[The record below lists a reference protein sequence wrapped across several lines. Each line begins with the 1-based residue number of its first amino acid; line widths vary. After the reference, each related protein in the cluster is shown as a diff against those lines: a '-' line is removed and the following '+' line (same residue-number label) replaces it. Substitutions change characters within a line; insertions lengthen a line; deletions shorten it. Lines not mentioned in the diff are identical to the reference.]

1 MTHTDTGQDPG
12 SSPGRSRG
20 WLPGRPVGRVGYG
33 VRQLAL
39 QAVGRDGGVEL
50 LRRAVELGVD
60 HIDTADFYG
69 GGAASDLICA
79 ALHPYPDE
87 IAIVSKVGVRHDHDR
102 GLVPAQRPEE
112 LRVSVEANLRRL
124 GTDRL
129 AMVYLRRVDTGPR
142 LIATGDQQVDIEI
155 QLAELIELRDE
166 GKIGGIGLSNVNLHQ
181 LRRAL
186 PAGVVGVQNIYN
198 YVERAYESVF
208 QECRLH
214 DIAWVP
220 FFPMGSP
227 EAAMRV
233 SEHPAVIEAASVLG
247 ATPTQVGLAWLLAH
261 DPRILLVPGTADL
274 AHLEENLAAA
284 DIDLDDR
291 TKATLNAALPRSVA
305 ATVDAGGPAQEY
317 GDPAP

>member
-1 MTHTDTGQDPG
+1 MTHTDTGHNLGTSAG
-12 SSPGRSRG
+12 SSGG
-20 WLPGRPVGRVGYG
+20 WLAGRPVGRVGYG
-33 VRQLAL
+33 ARQLAL
-39 QAVGRDGGVEL
+39 QAVGRDAGVEL

-69 GGAASDLICA
+69 GGVASDLIRE
-79 ALHPYPDE
+79 ALHPYPDDL
-87 IAIVSKVGVRHDHDR
+87 AIVSKVGVRHDRVH
-102 GLVPAQRPEE
+102 GLIPAQRPEE
-112 LRVSVEANLRRL
+112 LRVSVEANVRRL
-124 GTDRL
+124 ATERL

-142 LIATGDQQVDIEI
+142 LIATGNQQVDIES

-166 GKIGGIGLSNVNLHQ
+166 GKIGGIGLSNVNLQQ
-181 LRRAL
+181 LRRSL
-186 PAGVVGVQNIYN
+186 PAGIVGVQNIYN
-198 YVERAYESVF
+198 FVERVYEPVF

-227 EAAMRV
+227 EAAVRV
-233 SEHPAVIEAASVLG
+233 SDHPAVIEVASILG

-284 DIDLDDR
+284 DIDLDNR
-291 TKATLNAALPRSVA
+291 TKATLDDAVPGPVA
-305 ATVDAGGPAQEY
+305 PAVDAGDE
-317 GDPAP
+317 